1 VEHSLCCSEGALS
14 STRAQ
19 EMLLIFSLQS
29 ILAQIDRD
37 NRINQLVEVID
48 DVYSFVTDADM
59 VKKIE
64 SQRKILVVMAQQT
77 TECAYFIRDY
87 AIKGF
92 CRLGPTVDQAGNSP
106 LFSGK
111 RTIKNTFNLA
121 DDKIKA
127 YEDKFKELKIAFQ
140 DRAVLHTEI
149 SVLRTETTVLSTEII
164 VSRILGTVESFGKHF
179 HQVLN
184 LHLIWFL

>member
-1 VEHSLCCSEGALS
+1 MEHSLCCSEGALY

-19 EMLLIFSLQS
+19 EMLLIFSSQS

-48 DVYSFVTDADM
+48 DVYSFVKDANL
-59 VKKIE
+59 VKEIE
-64 SQRKILVVMAQQT
+64 SQQKILAVMAQQT

-92 CRLGPTVDQAGNSP
+92 CGSGPAIDQAGNSP
-106 LFSGK
+106 LFTGK
-111 RTIKNTFNLA
+111 RTVKNTFSS

-140 DRAVLHTEI
+140 DRAVLYTEI
-149 SVLRTETTVLSTEII
+149 S
-164 VSRILGTVESFGKHF
+164 VSRILGTVESLGKHLY
-179 HQVLN
+179 HVLN
-184 LHLIWFL
+184 LHLI

>member
-1 VEHSLCCSEGALS
+1 MEHSLCCSESTLY

-19 EMLLIFSLQS
+19 EGLLIFSLQS
-29 ILAQIDRD
+29 ILTQIDRD
-37 NRINQLVEVID
+37 NRIHQLVEVID
-48 DVYSFVTDADM
+48 DVYSFVKDADI

-64 SQRKILVVMAQQT
+64 SQEKIFAAMVQQT

-92 CRLGPTVDQAGNSP
+92 CGSAPALGQAGSSP
-106 LFSGK
+106 LFTGK
-111 RTIKNTFNLA
+111 RTIKSTFSSA

-127 YEDKFKELKIAFQ
+127 YEDKFKELKMAFQ
-140 DRAVLHTEI
+140 DRAILHTEI
-149 SVLRTETTVLSTEII
+149 AVLRTEIT
-164 VSRILGTVESFGKHF
+164 VSRILSTAECLGKRF
-179 HQVLN
+179 CRVSN